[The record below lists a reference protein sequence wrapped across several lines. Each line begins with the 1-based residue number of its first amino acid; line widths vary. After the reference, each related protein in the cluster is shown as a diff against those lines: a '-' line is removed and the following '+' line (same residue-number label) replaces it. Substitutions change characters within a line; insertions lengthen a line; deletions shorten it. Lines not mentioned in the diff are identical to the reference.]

1 MMCRALVMMCMF
13 AVIAAAGNAGAG
25 SVFTPEDSQLFAG
38 LIPGERL
45 SGEELGS
52 YYGSGV
58 AVSINLADG
67 TAFELEDLQFGNN
80 GSTINSADTVTL
92 SNTSEFTDNTGIFQN
107 IPVSGD
113 HNQVI
118 VNVSITVNLNTVTID
133 DSAGASIIVTQTLD
147 FNGAISALE
156 P

>member
-1 MMCRALVMMCMF
+1 MMCRALATMCMF

-58 AVSINLADG
+58 SVNFNIGEDTEFDLQ
-67 TAFELEDLQFGNN
+67 DLQFGNN

-92 SNTSEFTDNTGIFQN
+92 SNTSEFTNNTGIFQN

-113 HNQVI
+113 HNQVV
-118 VNVSITVNLNTVTID
+118 VNVNITVNLNTVTID
-133 DSAGASIIVTQTLD
+133 DSAGASIMVNQTLD
-147 FNGAISALE
+147 FNGAISALD

>member
-1 MMCRALVMMCMF
+1 MMCRAFATMCIL
-13 AVIAAAGNAGAG
+13 ATVSAAGNAVAG
-25 SVFTPEDSQLFAG
+25 SVFSPGDSQLFAG

-45 SGEELGS
+45 SGEELDS

-58 AVSINLADG
+58 SVNFNIADG
-67 TAFELEDLQFGNN
+67 TDFDLDDLQFGNN
-80 GSTINSADTVTL
+80 GSTINSADTITL
-92 SNTSEFTDNTGIFQN
+92 SNTSEFSDNQGIFQN

-113 HNQVI
+113 HNQVV
-118 VNVSITVNLNTVTID
+118 VNVNITVNLNTVTID
-133 DSAGASIIVTQTLD
+133 DSAGASIMVNQTLD